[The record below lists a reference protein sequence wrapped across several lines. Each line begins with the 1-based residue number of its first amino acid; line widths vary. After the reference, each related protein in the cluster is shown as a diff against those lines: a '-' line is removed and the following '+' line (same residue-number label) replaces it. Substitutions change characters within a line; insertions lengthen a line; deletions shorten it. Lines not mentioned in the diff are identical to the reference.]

1 MDATMPRTKAQ
12 GMTRIELYVPT
23 ALFSEAEELADFE
36 GWKLSELHRV
46 FWENGF
52 GVYVER
58 SNKRMINKR
67 LREKISPDAANQG
80 EEE

>member
-1 MDATMPRTKAQ
+1 MPRTKAQ

-23 ALFSEAEELADFE
+23 ALFEEAEELAFFE

-58 SNKRMINKR
+58 SNKRMVNKR
-67 LREKISPDAANQG
+67 LRSKAVNDTAPEPLD
-80 EEE
+80 E

>member
-23 ALFSEAEELADFE
+23 ALFQEAEELAEFE

-58 SNKRMINKR
+58 SNKRMVNKR
-67 LREKISPDAANQG
+67 LRSKLVNDIAPEPLD
-80 EEE
+80 E

>member
-1 MDATMPRTKAQ
+1 MPRTKAL

-23 ALFSEAEELADFE
+23 ALLEEAEELASFE

-67 LREKISPDAANQG
+67 LRGKISNDTEAV
-80 EEE
+80 EE

>member
-1 MDATMPRTKAQ
+1 MPRTKAQ

-23 ALFSEAEELADFE
+23 ALFEEAEELSDFE
-36 GWKLSELHRV
+36 GWKLAELHRV

-52 GVYVER
+52 GAYVER

-67 LREKISPDAANQG
+67 LRGKISPDTTNQG
-80 EEE
+80 EE

>member
-1 MDATMPRTKAQ
+1 MPRTKAQ

-23 ALFSEAEELADFE
+23 ALFSEAEELAFFE

-52 GVYVER
+52 GIYVER

-67 LREKISPDAANQG
+67 LRSKAVNDSEAVED
-80 EEE
+80 